1 MKLEMTL
8 PSTPGF
14 LHTLPGLDI
23 IALILVFPLL
33 GPSFVQQTGID
44 VQVHE
49 SPWRY
54 DQMENPVVVTLGAGS
69 VGSATPMWIN
79 KNQVALEDLETE
91 IRKLRS
97 EEGGDSITTAVLKS
111 DVSVP
116 SGLEKDVMN
125 RILKLGLKCGL
136 IGRPVGKENRY

>member
-8 PSTPGF
+8 PARPGF
-14 LHTLPGLDI
+14 LHILPGLDI
-23 IALILVFPLL
+23 IALILMFPLL

-54 DQMENPVVVTLGAGS
+54 EQMDNPIVVTLGAA
-69 VGSATPMWIN
+69 VGDEVVPVWVN
-79 KNQVALEDLETE
+79 KDQVSLGRLEAAIDA
-91 IRKLRS
+91 LRS
-97 EEGGDSITTAVLKS
+97 AEGGDAITTVVIRS

-116 SGLEKDVMN
+116 SGVEKEVVN
-125 RILKLGLKCGL
+125 QVIKLGLKCG
-136 IGRPVGKENRY
+136 IVGRPVGQGQ

>member
-14 LHTLPGLDI
+14 LHMLPGIDI
-23 IALILVFPLL
+23 IALILIFPLL

-44 VQVHE
+44 VRVHE

-54 DQMENPVVVTLGAGS
+54 EQMENPVVVTLGAAMNDE
-69 VGSATPMWIN
+69 VTPLWIN
-79 KNQVALEDLETE
+79 KNLVSMEGLEEE
-91 IRKLRS
+91 ILKLRA
-97 EEGGDSITTAVLKS
+97 EEGGEAITTAIIRS

-116 SGLEKDVMN
+116 SGVEKEVIN
-125 RILKLGLKCGL
+125 RIIKLGLNCGL
-136 IGRPVGKENRY
+136 IGRPAGKGDR

>member
-8 PSTPGF
+8 PARPGF
-14 LHTLPGLDI
+14 LHMLPGLDI
-23 IALILVFPLL
+23 IALILMFPLL

-54 DQMENPVVVTLGAGS
+54 EQMDNPIVVTLGAA
-69 VGSATPMWIN
+69 VGDRVVPVWVN
-79 KNQVALEDLETE
+79 KNEISLAGLETAIE
-91 IRKLRS
+91 ALRS
-97 EEGGDSITTAVLKS
+97 EDGGDTITTVVIRS

-116 SGLEKDVMN
+116 SGIEKEVVN
-125 RILKLGLKCGL
+125 RVIKLGLRCGL
-136 IGRPVGKENRY
+136 VGKPVGKSR

>member
-14 LHTLPGLDI
+14 LHTIPGLDI

-54 DQMENPVVVTLGAGS
+54 EQMDNPVVVTLGASRDDAG
-69 VGSATPMWIN
+69 TPMWIN
-79 KNQVALEDLETE
+79 KNLVPMENLEAE
-91 IRKLRS
+91 IHKLRS
-97 EEGGDSITTAVLKS
+97 EEGGDTITTAVLRS

-116 SGLEKDVMN
+116 SGVEKEVMN
-125 RILKLGLKCGL
+125 RILKLGLNCGL
-136 IGRPVGKENRY
+136 VGRPIGKDDR

>member
-1 MKLEMTL
+1 MKLELTL
-8 PSTPGF
+8 PSKPGF

-54 DQMENPVVVTLGAGS
+54 EQMENPVVITLGAGEGAP
-69 VGSATPMWIN
+69 VWVNKKQVPM
-79 KNQVALEDLETE
+79 ADLETE
-91 IRKLRS
+91 IRKLRA
-97 EEGGDSITTAVLKS
+97 EEGGESITTAVLRS
-111 DVSVP
+111 DITVP
-116 SGLEKDVMN
+116 SGVEKKVIN
-125 RILKLGLKCGL
+125 RILKMGLNCGL
-136 IGRPVGKENRY
+136 VGRPVGGE

>member
-8 PSTPGF
+8 PARPGF
-14 LHTLPGLDI
+14 LHMLPGLDI
-23 IALILVFPLL
+23 IALILMFPLL

-54 DQMENPVVVTLGAGS
+54 EQMDNPIVVTLGAA
-69 VGSATPMWIN
+69 VGDEAVPVWVN
-79 KNQVALEDLETE
+79 KDQISLGGLEAAIEA
-91 IRKLRS
+91 LRS
-97 EEGGDSITTAVLKS
+97 EDGGEAITTVVIRS

-116 SGLEKDVMN
+116 SGTEKEVVN
-125 RILKLGLKCGL
+125 RVIKLGLHCGL
-136 IGRPVGKENRY
+136 IGRPMGQGR

>member
-14 LHTLPGLDI
+14 LHMLPGLDI
-23 IALILVFPLL
+23 IALILIFPLL

-44 VQVHE
+44 VRVHE

-54 DQMENPVVVTLGAGS
+54 EQMENPVVVTLGAAVAGEEIPLW
-69 VGSATPMWIN
+69 VN
-79 KNQVALEDLETE
+79 KNLVTIEGLEQE
-91 IRKLRS
+91 IVRLRA
-97 EEGGDSITTAVLKS
+97 EEGGDAISTAVIRS

-116 SGLEKDVMN
+116 SGVEKDVIN
-125 RILKLGLKCGL
+125 RVLKLGLSCGL
-136 IGRPVGKENRY
+136 VGRPVGKGD

>member
-8 PSTPGF
+8 PVKPGF
-14 LHTLPGLDI
+14 LHMLPGLDI
-23 IALILVFPLL
+23 IALILMFPLL

-54 DQMENPVVVTLGAGS
+54 EQMENPIVVTLGAASGDE
-69 VGSATPMWIN
+69 VVPLWVN
-79 KNQVALEDLETE
+79 KNLISMGRLEDE
-91 IRKLRS
+91 INQLRS
-97 EEGGDSITTAVLKS
+97 EEGGDEITSVIIRS

-116 SGLEKDVMN
+116 SGTEKEVIN
-125 RILKLGLKCGL
+125 RVIKLGLKCGL
-136 IGRPVGKENRY
+136 VGKPVGQGR

>member
-1 MKLEMTL
+1 MKLELTL
-8 PSTPGF
+8 PSRPGF

-54 DQMENPVVVTLGAGS
+54 EQMENPVVVTLAAGQ
-69 VGSATPMWIN
+69 GTPMWVN
-79 KNQVALEDLETE
+79 E
-91 IRKLRS
+91 KLVPRDKVEEAVLRLRA
-97 EEGGDSITTAVLKS
+97 EEGGDLITTVVLRS
-111 DVSVP
+111 DVAVP
-116 SGLEKDVMN
+116 SGMGKEVIN
-125 RILKLGLKCGL
+125 RILKMGLNCGL
-136 IGRPVGKENRY
+136 VGRPVGKE

>member
-8 PSTPGF
+8 PARPGF
-14 LHTLPGLDI
+14 LHMLPGLDI
-23 IALILVFPLL
+23 IALILMFPLL

-54 DQMENPVVVTLGAGS
+54 EQMDNPIVVTLGAAVGDEVVPVWVNKDQVSLGS
-69 VGSATPMWIN
+69 
-79 KNQVALEDLETE
+79 LEAAIDA
-91 IRKLRS
+91 LRS
-97 EEGGDSITTAVLKS
+97 EEGGDAITTAVIRS

-116 SGLEKDVMN
+116 SGVEKEVVN
-125 RILKLGLKCGL
+125 RVIKLGLKCGL
-136 IGRPVGKENRY
+136 IGRPVGQGQ

>member
-23 IALILVFPLL
+23 IALVLIFPLL
-33 GPSFVQQTGID
+33 GPSFVQQTGIE
-44 VQVHE
+44 VRVHE

-54 DQMENPVVVTLGAGS
+54 EQMENSVVVTLGAAMDGE
-69 VGSATPMWIN
+69 VTPLWVN
-79 KNQVALEDLETE
+79 KNLVFMEGLEDE
-91 IRKLRS
+91 ILRLRG
-97 EEGGDSITTAVLKS
+97 EEGGDAITSAVIRS

-116 SGLEKDVMN
+116 SGVEKEVIN
-125 RILKLGLKCGL
+125 RILKLGLNCGL
-136 IGRPVGKENRY
+136 VGRPTGEGKR